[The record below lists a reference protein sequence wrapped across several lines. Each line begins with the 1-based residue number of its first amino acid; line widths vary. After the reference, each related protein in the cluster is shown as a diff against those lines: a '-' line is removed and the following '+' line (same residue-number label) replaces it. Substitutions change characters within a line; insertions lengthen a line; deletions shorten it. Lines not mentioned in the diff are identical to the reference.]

1 MKKLWGGRFKKEMHP
16 LLFKLSESLSYD
28 KKLARYDLLGS
39 IAHAK
44 MLGRTKIIPPK
55 DSARIVRGLEAILKD
70 LEKGGL
76 SLSGKYED
84 IHSLIQDTLD
94 KRIGA
99 VGHKLHTARSRNDQV
114 TLDTRLYCREEGRKI
129 QSKLRMLQRVFVE
142 LARRH
147 IEHVIPGYTHSQHAQ
162 PVALSHH
169 FLAYCG
175 MLERDKQRIGDAL
188 KRMDELPL
196 GSGALAGSSLPID
209 RFYVARLLGFSRVS
223 QNSLD
228 AVSDRDYVIE
238 LLSSISIL
246 SLHLSRMSEEFI
258 AWSSPEFGFLELD
271 DAFCTG
277 SSLMPQKKNPDPLE
291 LIRGTTGRIYGN
303 LVSVLVTLKGIP
315 LAYNR
320 DMQLDKEPLFD
331 SIERMEL
338 ILDILS
344 ELLPK
349 VDFHVLQ
356 IDRQLKDEG
365 LYAADLVEYL
375 VRKGIAFR
383 EAHDIIGHLI
393 RDSLELGKRLSDRPL
408 SDFRKVCPRFEK
420 DVYHLMDPYR
430 SVDSKNVVGGTA
442 RNRVRQQIQRWE
454 RILKNA

>member
-16 LLFKLSESLSYD
+16 LLFKLSGSLSYD

-39 IAHAK
+39 VAHAK

-55 DSARIVRGLEAILKD
+55 DSARIVRGLESLLRD
-70 LEKGGL
+70 LEKGKL

-84 IHSLIQDTLD
+84 IHSLIQDALD

-129 QSKLRMLQRVFVE
+129 QLKLRGLQRVFVE
-142 LARRH
+142 LAKGH
-147 IEHVIPGYTHSQHAQ
+147 VEHVIPGYTHSQHAQ

-238 LLSSISIL
+238 LLSTVSIL

-349 VDFHVLQ
+349 VAFHVLQ

-408 SDFRKVCPRFEK
+408 SDFRKICPRFEK
-420 DVYHLMDPYR
+420 DVYNLMDPYR

>member
-28 KKLARYDLLGS
+28 KKLARYDLIGS

-44 MLGRTKIIPPK
+44 MLGKTKIIPPK
-55 DSARIVRGLEAILKD
+55 DSAKIVGGLESLLRD
-70 LEKGGL
+70 LEKGKL

-84 IHSLIQDTLD
+84 VHSLIQDALD
-94 KRIGA
+94 KRVGT

-114 TLDTRLYCREEGRKI
+114 TLDTRLYCREEGGRI
-129 QSKLRMLQRVFVE
+129 RAKLKGLQRVLVD
-142 LARRH
+142 LAENH
-147 IEHVIPGYTHSQHAQ
+147 VEHVIPGYTHSQHAQ
-162 PVALSHH
+162 PVVLGHH
-169 FLAYCG
+169 FLAYCH
-175 MLERDKQRIGDAL
+175 MLERDKERIQDAL

-209 RFYVARLLGFSRVS
+209 RSYVAKLLGFSRIS

-228 AVSDRDYVIE
+228 AVSDRDYCVE
-238 LLSSISIL
+238 LLSSFSIL
-246 SLHLSRMSEEFI
+246 SLHLSRMCEEFI

-331 SIERMEL
+331 SVERMAL

-349 VDFHVLQ
+349 ADFHVLQ

-375 VRKGIAFR
+375 IRKGIAFR

-393 RDSLELGKRLSDRPL
+393 RDSLELGKRFSDRPL
-408 SDFRKVCPRFEK
+408 SDFKKACPMFEK
-420 DVYHLMDPYR
+420 DVYELLDPYR
-430 SVDSKNVVGGTA
+430 SVDSKNVIGGTA

-454 RILKNA
+454 KILKNA

>member
-1 MKKLWGGRFKKEMHP
+1 MHP
-16 LLFKLSESLSYD
+16 LLFKLSGSLSYD

-39 IAHAK
+39 VAHAK

-55 DSARIVRGLEAILKD
+55 DSARIVRGLESLLRD
-70 LEKGGL
+70 LEKGKL

-84 IHSLIQDTLD
+84 IHSLIQDALD

-129 QSKLRMLQRVFVE
+129 QLKLRGLQRVFVE
-142 LARRH
+142 LAKGH
-147 IEHVIPGYTHSQHAQ
+147 VEHVIPGYTHSQHAQ

-238 LLSSISIL
+238 LLSTVSIL

-349 VDFHVLQ
+349 VAFHVLQ

-408 SDFRKVCPRFEK
+408 SDFRKICPRFEK
-420 DVYHLMDPYR
+420 DVYNLMDPYR